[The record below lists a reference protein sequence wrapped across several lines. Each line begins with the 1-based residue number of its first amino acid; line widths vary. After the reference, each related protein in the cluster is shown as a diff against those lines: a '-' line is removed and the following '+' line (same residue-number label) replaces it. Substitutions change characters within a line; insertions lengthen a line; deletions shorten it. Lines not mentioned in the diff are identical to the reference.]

1 MGLPGLPGVEVSSH
15 VYTLSSAGALSS
27 GPPEDR
33 NFFLG
38 GEGGGG
44 LIFIYSCST
53 QLISFEIEI

>member
-15 VYTLSSAGALSS
+15 GYTLSSAGALWS

-33 NFFLG
+33 NFFFWV
-38 GEGGGG
+38 GGGG